1 MVAAGH
7 ARDVGRAAAGL
18 ADDVAGRV
26 QAVHEA
32 VAARSFGAT
41 GILGAPVRTIHDAIS
56 SGVYAVVRLG
66 LRGAGGAV
74 AAAAVLNSE
83 APEDVGRTRRGNLGL
98 AILNGFLG
106 DQLAEDTPSLEIAM
120 AVRHDRRDVPLT
132 SDELRRAFPDAG
144 GRVAVFVHG
153 LCENEES
160 WYVRAE
166 RHHGVPAMCLADRLG
181 RDHGLTGVHLR
192 YNTGRHVSDNGRD
205 LDRLLELLLDAW
217 PVTVEQLVLVGHSM
231 GGLVIRSAEHAAAGS
246 GTAWRDHLTHV
257 ICLGTPHR
265 GAPLEKVVH
274 VGSWLLARAPESRPV
289 AGFLD
294 RRSAGIKD
302 LRFGYLREEDWAEG
316 DAHALWEDGSE
327 DVPFT
332 DGVTYHVVCATLG
345 GEGSL
350 VGSALGDLLVR
361 LPSSSGRVRRG
372 RPLHFHGVDH
382 LPQADHFD
390 LLNHREVHDK
400 VSAALAETAP

>member
-1 MVAAGH
+1 MAAEQ
-7 ARDVGRAAAGL
+7 AWDVGRAAAGL
-18 ADDVAGRV
+18 VDDVAGRV

-32 VAARSFGAT
+32 VAARSFRAT
-41 GILGAPVRTIHDAIS
+41 GILGAPVRVVHDAIS
-56 SGVYAVVRLG
+56 GGVYAAVRLG
-66 LRGAGGAV
+66 LRGVGGAL
-74 AAAAVLNSE
+74 ATAAVLNSD
-83 APEDVGRTRRGNLGL
+83 APEDLGRTRRGNLGL
-98 AILNGFLG
+98 SILNGFLG
-106 DQLAEDTPSLEIAM
+106 DQLPDEAPTLEIAM
-120 AVRHDRRDVPLT
+120 AVRRERTDVPLT
-132 SDELRRAFPDAG
+132 AKGLREAFPDAG
-144 GRVAVFVHG
+144 RRVAVFVHG

-192 YNTGRHVSDNGRD
+192 YNTGRHISDNGRD
-205 LDRLLELLLDAW
+205 LDRLLETLLDAW
-217 PVTVEQLVLVGHSM
+217 PEPVEQLVLVGHSM
-231 GGLVIRSAEHAAAGS
+231 GGLVIRSAEHAAAES
-246 GTAWRDHLTHV
+246 GRGWRDQLTHV

-265 GAPLEKVVH
+265 GAPLEKAVH
-274 VGSWLLARAPESRPV
+274 VGSWLLARVPESRPF

-302 LRFGYLREEDWAEG
+302 LRFGYLREEDWAAG
-316 DAHALWEDGSE
+316 DAHALWQDGSE

-345 GEGSL
+345 EEGSL

-372 RPLHFHGVDH
+372 RPIHFHGVDH
-382 LPQADHFD
+382 LPKADHFD
-390 LLNHREVHDK
+390 LLNHAEVHDK
-400 VSAALAETAP
+400 VSAALAASGP